1 MKSEKKQYLRL
12 GITIFASLAATIIFF
27 FLLFRYQEIKTFFAM
42 VLSALQPVIIGIV
55 FAYLLRPIA
64 RFLER
69 LFCKIKGISRFARLL
84 SVLFTMILTF
94 SVLGLCCAFILP
106 QLVESVGS
114 LVKDLPE
121 LLEVQ
126 LARLSAYLEADDD
139 AAAAVMQMIS
149 SVENSLLSWVKTN
162 LFSTVSTV
170 ANSVLSIG
178 SALVNVI
185 VSIIVTIYLLLDWER
200 YLAQCKKLFYAISK
214 NQRVNYAVADV
225 VCQTNRIFSGFI
237 SGKLLDSLIVGIICF
252 ICLTILKM
260 PYAMLISVIVGVT
273 NIIPMFGPFIGAI
286 PSAFLVLLVSPVKC
300 IVFLVFIVVLQQV
313 DGNIIGPRILGNSTG
328 LSALY
333 VTVAML
339 LFGKLLGFLG
349 MIVGVPLF
357 ATLYYI
363 VKRLAEYSLQKQNM
377 PVDTT
382 EYAASF
388 ATAKYAAA
396 KDATAKYATAKDA
409 AAKDATDE
417 HNTTEHAAGENK
429 ETKQ

>member
-1 MKSEKKQYLRL
+1 MKSGKKQYLRL

-214 NQRVNYAVADV
+214 NQRVNYAIADV

-388 ATAKYAAA
+388 AAA
-396 KDATAKYATAKDA
+396 KDATAKDA
-409 AAKDATDE
+409 AAKYATDE
-417 HNTTEHAAGENK
+417 HNTTEHAAGKNK

>member
-139 AAAAVMQMIS
+139 AAAVVMQMIS

-388 ATAKYAAA
+388 AAAKY
-396 KDATAKYATAKDA
+396 
-409 AAKDATDE
+409 ATDE
-417 HNTTEHAAGENK
+417 HNTTEHATGKNK

>member
-1 MKSEKKQYLRL
+1 MKPGKKQYLRL
-12 GITIFASLAATIIFF
+12 GITIFASLAATILFF
-27 FLLFRYQEIKTFFAM
+27 FLLFRYQEVKDFFAM

-55 FAYLLRPIA
+55 LAYLLRPVA
-64 RFLER
+64 QFWER

-84 SVLFTMILTF
+84 SVLFTMVLAF
-94 SVLGLCCAFILP
+94 SVLGLCCAFVLP

-121 LLEVQ
+121 LLEAQ
-126 LARLSAYLEADDD
+126 LARISAYLEADDD

-178 SALVNVI
+178 SALVNVV

-214 NQRVNYAVADV
+214 NKRVNYAVADV
-225 VCQTNRIFSGFI
+225 ARQTNRIFSGFI

-252 ICLTILKM
+252 ICLTILEM

-300 IVFLVFIVVLQQV
+300 IVFLIFIVVLQQV

-382 EYAASF
+382 DYAAVNY
-388 ATAKYAAA
+388 TA
-396 KDATAKYATAKDA
+396 
-409 AAKDATDE
+409 DE
-417 HNTTEHAAGENK
+417 HTEHTTAGHAAGENK

>member
-388 ATAKYAAA
+388 AAAKY
-396 KDATAKYATAKDA
+396 
-409 AAKDATDE
+409 ATDE
-417 HNTTEHAAGENK
+417 HNTTEHAAGKNK